1 MPNAQRRSGASEK
14 SGGLTMDLLDFEAND
29 LYFQH
34 EDSLEVQQLI
44 RRAGE
49 TYAGGEAELPL
60 LQAYL
65 RTPESLNVLVA
76 LNRFYYYQHRLAEA
90 LLISE
95 KALRIIGAKVNFPED
110 WQILQLQHIS
120 GAPKEQRSWIRLYLF
135 TLKSIG
141 FLKMRLHD
149 LQPSRDIFEKLVR
162 LDSEDRI
169 GASPLLELV
178 NRKIQDG

>member
-1 MPNAQRRSGASEK
+1 
-14 SGGLTMDLLDFEAND
+14 MDLLDFEANE

-34 EDSLEVQQLI
+34 EDPQEVQQLI
-44 RRAGE
+44 RQAGE
-49 TYAGGEAELPL
+49 AYAGGDAELPL

-76 LNRFYYYQHRLAEA
+76 LNRFYYYQHRLSEA

-95 KALRIIGAKVNFPED
+95 KALQIISARLSFPHD
-110 WQILQLQHIS
+110 WQSLQLQHIS
-120 GAPKEQRSWIRLYLF
+120 NAPKEQLSWIRLYLF

-149 LQPSRDIFEKLVR
+149 LDSSKVIFEKLVL
-162 LDSEDRI
+162 LDREDRI
-169 GASPLLELV
+169 GASPLLALV
-178 NRKIQDG
+178 SSKIQEGLSEH